1 MHTLYGLTRQFIR
14 NLNYGILYF
23 PYILF
28 YDASDEFSLN
38 TEAIYTSQSRQ
49 WDPFNSGTSV

>member
-28 YDASDEFSLN
+28 YGASDEFSLN
-38 TEAIYTSQSRQ
+38 REAIYTSQSTQ
-49 WDPFNSGTSV
+49 